1 MWTALTLVDAATA
14 LVAATACL
22 ALSGRRLLPWGRRER
37 APELGPYD
45 AAFLA
50 GGPERVVETAL
61 HTLWGSDNNVVIGSG
76 GRLRLPEPWTEPE
89 HPVER
94 AVVEKWRTSG
104 STTPTL
110 LRVRAVR
117 AGAVRE
123 IGCRLVSY
131 GLLLTPPRAL
141 ARLYAARGLAVVV
154 CGTAV
159 LAALAVPQGLRRT
172 APFIAVA
179 ACCLAVRVL
188 CPARGPLTPAGRR
201 RLAAIRTGEPWASA
215 ALGAVV
221 FDGRGALPGE
231 RRRSRRWDEGGGR
244 LPSVGRMLVK
254 YGKALDPDDDD
265 RSPDSG
271 GTGSDHSS
279 YQSGSSHD
287 PYGSHGSHGS
297 SFDGGGSHHSCGGG
311 SSCGGGNY

>member
-1 MWTALTLVDAATA
+1 MEA
-14 LVAATACL
+14 
-22 ALSGRRLLPWGRRER
+22 
-37 APELGPYD
+37 
-45 AAFLA
+45 
-50 GGPERVVETAL
+50 AL

-123 IGCRLVSY
+123 IGDRLVSY
-131 GLLLTPPRAL
+131 GLLMAPPRAL
-141 ARLYAARGLAVVV
+141 ARLYAARGLVAVV

-201 RLAAIRTGEPWASA
+201 RLAAIRTGELWASA

-221 FDGRGALPGE
+221 FDGRSALPGE
-231 RRRSRRWDEGGGR
+231 RRRSRRWGGAGGGGR

-265 RSPDSG
+265 PSPDSG

-279 YQSGSSHD
+279 YGSGSSHD
-287 PYGSHGSHGS
+287 SYGSHGSS
-297 SFDGGGSHHSCGGG
+297 YDGGGHHHSCGGG

>member
-1 MWTALTLVDAATA
+1 MWTTLTLIDAATA

-22 ALSGRRLLPWGRRER
+22 ALSGRRLLPWRRRER
-37 APELGPYD
+37 ASELSPYD

-94 AVVEKWRTSG
+94 AVVEKWRTAG

-117 AGAVRE
+117 TGAVRE
-123 IGCRLVSY
+123 IGDRLVSY
-131 GLLLTPPRAL
+131 GLLMAPPRAR
-141 ARLYAARGLAVVV
+141 ARLFAARVLVAVV
-154 CGTAV
+154 CGTSV
-159 LAALAVPQGLRRT
+159 LAVFACRQGLQQS
-172 APFIAVA
+172 APFVAVGV
-179 ACCLAVRVL
+179 CCLAVRML
-188 CPARGPLTPAGRR
+188 CPARDLLTPAGRR
-201 RLAAIRTGEPWASA
+201 LLTAMRTDEPWASA
-215 ALGAVV
+215 ALRTVV
-221 FDGRGALPGE
+221 FDGRGGLPGE
-231 RRRSRRWDEGGGR
+231 RRRSQRRDGGGWR

-254 YGKALDPDDDD
+254 FGKALDSDSDQN
-265 RSPDSG
+265 PDSY
-271 GTGSDHSS
+271 GSDSGHGS
-279 YQSGSSHD
+279 YGSGGSHD
-287 PYGSHGSHGS
+287 SYGSHGSS
-297 SFDGGGSHHSCGGG
+297 YDGGGHHHSCGGG

>member
-1 MWTALTLVDAATA
+1 MWTTLTLIDAATA

-22 ALSGRRLLPWGRRER
+22 ALSGRRLLPWRRRER
-37 APELGPYD
+37 APDLSPYD

-61 HTLWGSDNNVVIGSG
+61 HALWGSDNNVVIGSG
-76 GRLRLPEPWTEPE
+76 GRLRLPEPWTGPE

-117 AGAVRE
+117 AVAVRE
-123 IGCRLVSY
+123 IGDRLVSY
-131 GLLLTPPRAL
+131 GLLMAPRRAL
-141 ARLYAARGLAVVV
+141 ARLYAARGLVVV
-154 CGTAV
+154 ACGTAV

-172 APFIAVA
+172 APFIAVT

-201 RLAAIRTGEPWASA
+201 RLAAIRTSEPWASA

-221 FDGRGALPGE
+221 FDGRSALPGE
-231 RRRSRRWDEGGGR
+231 RRRSRRWDGGGGR

-254 YGKALDPDDDD
+254 YGKALDPDHDD

-271 GTGSDHSS
+271 GTGSDDSS
-279 YQSGSSHD
+279 YGSGSSHD
-287 PYGSHGSHGS
+287 SYGSHGSS
-297 SFDGGGSHHSCGGG
+297 YDGGGHHHSCGGG
-311 SSCGGGNY
+311 SSCGGGNH

>member
-1 MWTALTLVDAATA
+1 MWTTLTLIDAATA

-22 ALSGRRLLPWGRRER
+22 VLSGRRLLPWRRRDR

-45 AAFLA
+45 AALLA
-50 GGPERVVETAL
+50 GGPERVVEAAL
-61 HTLWGSDNNVVIGSG
+61 HTVWGRDNNVVIGSG

-94 AVVEKWRTSG
+94 AVVEKWRTAG

-123 IGCRLVSY
+123 IGDRLVSY
-131 GLLLTPPRAL
+131 GLLMAPPRAR
-141 ARLYAARGLAVVV
+141 ARLFAARVLVAVV

-159 LAALAVPQGLRRT
+159 LAAFAVPHGLRQT
-172 APFIAVA
+172 APYLVVGFS
-179 ACCLAVRVL
+179 CLAVCVL
-188 CPARGPLTPAGRR
+188 CPARGPLTPMGRR
-201 RLAAIRTGEPWASA
+201 RLATLRASEPWAAA

-221 FDGRGALPGE
+221 FDGRGGLPGE
-231 RRRSRRWDEGGGR
+231 RRRSQRWGGGGGR
-244 LPSVGRMLVK
+244 LPSVGRMLIK
-254 YGKALDPDDDD
+254 YGKALD
-265 RSPDSG
+265 SDSADENTGIYVSESGHGSHGYG
-271 GTGSDHSS
+271 G
-279 YQSGSSHD
+279 SHD
-287 PYGSHGSHGS
+287 SYGSHGSS
-297 SFDGGGSHHSCGGG
+297 YDGGGHHHSCGS

>member
-22 ALSGRRLLPWGRRER
+22 ALSGRRLLPWRRRER

-104 STTPTL
+104 SSTPTL

-123 IGCRLVSY
+123 IGDRLVSY
-131 GLLLTPPRAL
+131 GLLLAPPRAL

-231 RRRSRRWDEGGGR
+231 RRL
-244 LPSVGRMLVK
+244 LPAVGRGRGPSAV
-254 YGKALDPDDDD
+254 GRPDAGQV
-265 RSPDSG
+265 RKS
-271 GTGSDHSS
+271 TGSGRRRPEPGQRRHR
-279 YQSGSSHD
+279 QR
-287 PYGSHGSHGS
+287 PRLLPVRQLPRLVRLARLLVRRRR
-297 SFDGGGSHHSCGGG
+297 
-311 SSCGGGNY
+311 

>member
-1 MWTALTLVDAATA
+1 MWTTLTLIDAATA
-14 LVAATACL
+14 LFAATACL
-22 ALSGRRLLPWGRRER
+22 TLSGRRLLPWRRR
-37 APELGPYD
+37 KHASELGPYD

-50 GGPERVVETAL
+50 GGPERVVEAAL

-94 AVVEKWRTSG
+94 AVVEKWRTAG

-123 IGCRLVSY
+123 IGDRLVSY
-131 GLLLTPPRAL
+131 GLLMTPPRAR
-141 ARLYAARGLAVVV
+141 ARLFAARALVAVV

-159 LAALAVPQGLRRT
+159 LAAFAVPHGLRQT
-172 APFIAVA
+172 APYLVVGLS
-179 ACCLAVRVL
+179 CLAVRVL
-188 CPARGPLTPAGRR
+188 CPARGPLTPTGRR
-201 RLAAIRTGEPWASA
+201 RLATLRASEPWAAA

-221 FDGRGALPGE
+221 FDGRGGLPGE
-231 RRRSRRWDEGGGR
+231 RRRSQRWDGAGGR
-244 LPSVGRMLVK
+244 LPSVGRMLIK
-254 YGKALDPDDDD
+254 YGKALDSDSDQDPV
-265 RSPDSG
+265 SYGSDSG
-271 GTGSDHSS
+271 HGS
-279 YQSGSSHD
+279 YGSGGSHD
-287 PYGSHGSHGS
+287 SYGSHGSS
-297 SFDGGGSHHSCGGG
+297 YDGGGHHHSCGGG

>member
-22 ALSGRRLLPWGRRER
+22 ALSGRRLLPWRRPER

-123 IGCRLVSY
+123 IGDRLVSY
-131 GLLLTPPRAL
+131 GLLLAPPRAL
-141 ARLYAARGLAVVV
+141 ARLYAARGLVVVV

-172 APFIAVA
+172 APFIALA

-188 CPARGPLTPAGRR
+188 CPARGPLTPSGRR
-201 RLAAIRTGEPWASA
+201 RLAVIRTGEPWASA

-221 FDGRGALPGE
+221 FDGRSALPGE
-231 RRRSRRWDEGGGR
+231 RRRSRRWDGGGGR
-244 LPSVGRMLVK
+244 LPSVGRMLIK

-271 GTGSDHSS
+271 GAGSDHSS
-279 YQSGSSHD
+279 YGSGSSHD
-287 PYGSHGSHGS
+287 SYGPHGS
-297 SFDGGGSHHSCGGG
+297 SYDGGGHHHSCGGG

>member
-1 MWTALTLVDAATA
+1 MWTTLALIDAATA

-22 ALSGRRLLPWGRRER
+22 TLSGRRLLPWRRQER

-50 GGPERVVETAL
+50 GGPKRVVEAAL

-94 AVVEKWRTSG
+94 AVVEKWRTAG

-117 AGAVRE
+117 AGAVQE
-123 IGCRLVSY
+123 LGDRLVSS
-131 GLLLTPPRAL
+131 GLLMAPPRAR
-141 ARLYAARGLAVVV
+141 ARLFAARALVAVV

-159 LAALAVPQGLRRT
+159 LTAFAVPQGLRQT
-172 APFIAVA
+172 TPFIAVG

-201 RLAAIRTGEPWASA
+201 RLAAIRTGELWASA

-221 FDGRGALPGE
+221 FDGRGGLPGE
-231 RRRSRRWDEGGGR
+231 HRRSRRRGGGR
-244 LPSVGRMLVK
+244 LPSVGRMLIK
-254 YGKALDPDDDD
+254 YGKALDSDDAD

-279 YQSGSSHD
+279 YGSGSSHD
-287 PYGSHGSHGS
+287 SYGSHGSS
-297 SFDGGGSHHSCGGG
+297 YDGEGHHHSCGGG
-311 SSCGGGNY
+311 GNY

>member
-1 MWTALTLVDAATA
+1 MWTTLTLIDATAA

-22 ALSGRRLLPWGRRER
+22 ALSGRRLLPWRRRER

-50 GGPERVVETAL
+50 GGPEQVVEAAL

-123 IGCRLVSY
+123 IGDRLVSY
-131 GLLLTPPRAL
+131 GLLMAPPRAL
-141 ARLYAARGLAVVV
+141 ARLYAARGLVAVV

-201 RLAAIRTGEPWASA
+201 RLAAIRTGELWASA

-221 FDGRGALPGE
+221 FDGRSALPGE
-231 RRRSRRWDEGGGR
+231 RRRSRRWGGAGGGGR

-265 RSPDSG
+265 PSPDSG

-279 YQSGSSHD
+279 YGSGSSHD
-287 PYGSHGSHGS
+287 SYGSHGSS
-297 SFDGGGSHHSCGGG
+297 YDGGGHHHSCGGG

>member
-1 MWTALTLVDAATA
+1 MWTTLTLIDAATA

-22 ALSGRRLLPWGRRER
+22 TLSGRRLLPWRRR
-37 APELGPYD
+37 KYASELGPYD

-50 GGPERVVETAL
+50 GGPERVVEAAL

-94 AVVEKWRTSG
+94 AVVEKWRTAG

-123 IGCRLVSY
+123 IGDRLVSY
-131 GLLLTPPRAL
+131 GLLMAPPRAR
-141 ARLYAARGLAVVV
+141 ARLFAARVLVAVV

-159 LAALAVPQGLRRT
+159 LAAVAVPQGLRQT
-172 APFIAVA
+172 APFIAVG
-179 ACCLAVRVL
+179 ACCLALRLL

-201 RLAAIRTGEPWASA
+201 RLAAIRTGELWASA

-221 FDGRGALPGE
+221 FDGRSALPGE
-231 RRRSRRWDEGGGR
+231 PRRSRRWGRGGGR
-244 LPSVGRMLVK
+244 LPSVGRMLIK
-254 YGKALDPDDDD
+254 YGKALDADDD
-265 RSPDSG
+265 RSPDS
-271 GTGSDHSS
+271 SDHSS
-279 YQSGSSHD
+279 HDSYGSS
-287 PYGSHGSHGS
+287 Y
-297 SFDGGGSHHSCGGG
+297 DGGGHHHSCSGA